1 MASPFSSM
9 SRLTARRGFWAAF
22 IAVLTV
28 FVYIFCFVALIT
40 RHPLFIWTTFADFIT
55 YTKKYPSPLGDLARL
70 MMLCFC
76 VAYVVLLNAIYD
88 YASPDQKIL
97 VRISLGLG
105 LLFAAL
111 TGSHYFVQISAVRL
125 SLAHGNLVGLEQV
138 VQANP
143 YSAFSAL
150 NMLGWT
156 VGFGLSSLFVAP
168 VFMGDGLTQVIR
180 VAFWLNGLF
189 CLLGG
194 IGYVLEIVALVF
206 LSINF
211 GMGGAMTVLTIAL
224 CLFFRRM
231 EQV

>member
-1 MASPFSSM
+1 MAFHFSSM
-9 SRLTARRGFWAAF
+9 SRLTAHLGFWAAL
-22 IAVLTV
+22 IAALTV
-28 FVYIFCFVALIT
+28 FVYIFCFVILVS
-40 RHPLFIWTTFADFIT
+40 RHPLFMWTTFADFVV
-55 YTKKYPSPLGDLARL
+55 YVKKYPSPLGDLARL

-88 YASPDQKIL
+88 CAAADQKIL
-97 VRISLGLG
+97 VRISLCFG
-105 LLFAAL
+105 LLFATL
-111 TGSHYFVQISAVRL
+111 TGGHYFVQISAVRL
-125 SLAHGNLVGLEQV
+125 SLAHSNLVGLEQV

-150 NMLGWT
+150 NMLGWSI
-156 VGFGLSSLFVAP
+156 GFGLSSLFVAP
-168 VFMGDGLTQVIR
+168 VFTGDGLSQVIR
-180 VAFWLNGLF
+180 IAFWLNGLF

-194 IGYVLEIVALVF
+194 IGYVLEIVTLVF

-231 EQV
+231 EQM

>member
-1 MASPFSSM
+1 MTSQLSTI
-9 SRLTARRGFWAAF
+9 SRLPAQLGFWAAL
-22 IAVLTV
+22 IAALTV
-28 FVYIFCFVALIT
+28 FVYIFCFVTLVT
-40 RHPLFIWTTFADFIT
+40 RQPLFTWTTFADFII
-55 YTKKYPSPLGDLARL
+55 YVKKHPSPLGDLARL

-76 VAYVVLLNAIYD
+76 VAYVVLLNALYD
-88 YASPDQKIL
+88 YAAADQKIL
-97 VRISLGLG
+97 VRISLCFG
-105 LLFAAL
+105 LLFAAF
-111 TGSHYFVQISAVRL
+111 TGGHYFVQISAVRL
-125 SLAHGNLVGLEQV
+125 SLAHGHLVGLEQV

-156 VGFGLSSLFVAP
+156 VGFGLSSLFIAP
-168 VFMGDGLTQVIR
+168 VFTGDGLAQVIR
-180 VAFWLNGLF
+180 IAFWLNGLF

-224 CLFFRRM
+224 CLFFRQM
-231 EQV
+231 AQM